1 MLSYLKENGF
11 PMTIHFETSNF
22 DDPKEGFKGYMS
34 IVTDDNGNEIDRF
47 THKDYRARVYW
58 AGGFFTALKL
68 KNGT

>member
-11 PMTIHFETSNF
+11 PMTIHFETLEYNDS
-22 DDPKEGFKGYMS
+22 KEGFKGYIS

-47 THKDYRARVYW
+47 THKEYRGRVYW
-58 AGGFFTALKL
+58 AQGFFKGLEL